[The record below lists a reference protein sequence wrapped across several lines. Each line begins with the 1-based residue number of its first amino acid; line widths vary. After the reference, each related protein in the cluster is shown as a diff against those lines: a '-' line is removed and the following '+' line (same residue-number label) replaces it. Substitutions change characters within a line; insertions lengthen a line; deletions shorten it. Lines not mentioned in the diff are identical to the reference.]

1 MKKLLICILF
11 ISSSLLVSGQIIKGT
26 IINKQTK
33 EKVIFAT
40 VYFSGTF
47 TGSHSDQDGNFS
59 INITKYSGRPLT
71 VSALGYYT
79 ETVTNFQVGK
89 PLIIYLRPK
98 VFELKEV
105 VINAK
110 AQEKNLRMFRDN
122 FLGTSDNASKCEI
135 VNEKDIILT
144 YENDTLRAYASKPI
158 QIINRGL
165 GYKETYY
172 LDAFW
177 YHTKKNSFF
186 ISGDMVFNEDLGSE
200 KSKKEF
206 YRINREQTYNGSRMH
221 LFRALWENDLSYQ
234 GYSLKNIGEGDPQYN
249 NVVVS
254 PDSIKKY
261 LKFKGM
267 LGIKDNLR
275 MTTSWIT
282 FLKEF
287 VYFDQRGYFEPFAI
301 SWDGAMAK
309 QRVGDL
315 LPYEYNTGEK

>member
-1 MKKLLICILF
+1 MKRILLAVIF
-11 ISSSLLVSGQIIKGT
+11 IIASLQVNGQIIRGT
-26 IINKQTK
+26 VINKETK
-33 EKVIFAT
+33 EKVVFAT
-40 VYFSGTF
+40 IYFNGTF
-47 TGSHSDQDGNFS
+47 VGTHSDQEGNFTL
-59 INITKYSGRPLT
+59 NITNYASRPLS
-71 VSALGYYT
+71 VSALGYYS
-79 ETVTNFQVGK
+79 ETVSDYQAGK
-89 PLIIYLRPK
+89 PLIISLKPK

-110 AQEKNLRMFRDN
+110 AREKNLRMFKEN
-122 FLGTSDNASKCEI
+122 FLGTSDNAVRCEI
-135 VNEKDIILT
+135 VNEKDITIT

-177 YHTKKNSFF
+177 FHPKRKAFF
-186 ISGDMVFNEDLGSE
+186 ISGSMAFNEDLGRD
-200 KSKKEF
+200 KTKKEL
-206 YRINREQTYNGSRMH
+206 YRVKREQTYNGSKMH
-221 LFRALWENDLSYQ
+221 FFRALWENDLADQ
-234 GYSLKNIGEGDPQYN
+234 GYTLKNLGEAEPRYSDL
-249 NVVVS
+249 VIF
-254 PDSIKKY
+254 PDSINKY

-282 FLKEF
+282 FLREQVF
-287 VYFDQRGYFEPFAI
+287 FDQKGYYDPFAI

-315 LPYEYNTGEK
+315 LPYEYKPGE